1 MRTPV
6 VEGRSHLR
14 MRTPRRSISL
24 RLILRCPPQAGLE
37 GEAKG
42 LGMRVAYKKRFPQR
56 SHKGEQAN

>member
-1 MRTPV
+1 
-6 VEGRSHLR
+6 

-42 LGMRVAYKKRFPQR
+42 LGMRVANKKRFPQR
-56 SHKGEQAN
+56 SYKGEQAN